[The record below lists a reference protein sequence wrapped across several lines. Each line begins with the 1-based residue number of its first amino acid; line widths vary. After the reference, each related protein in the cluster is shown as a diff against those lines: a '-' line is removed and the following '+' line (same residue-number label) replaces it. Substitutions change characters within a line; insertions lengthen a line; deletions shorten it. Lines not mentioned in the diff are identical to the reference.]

1 MVYTFQP
8 FLDVPARAWTHVQIN
23 QVIHLLLRFV
33 HDGPISLRLGPEQL
47 KKSGFLAMGVAR
59 LVGYQPQSAAVNM
72 WLEPTCKERLYKG
85 EQGRG
90 GMRVRPVPDA
100 QFESLSPAKC

>member
-1 MVYTFQP
+1 
-8 FLDVPARAWTHVQIN
+8 
-23 QVIHLLLRFV
+23 
-33 HDGPISLRLGPEQL
+33 
-47 KKSGFLAMGVAR
+47 MGVAR